1 MTIHPLADVQS
12 NKIGEGTRVWQF
24 AIILEG
30 AIIGKDCNINC
41 HTFIENDVI
50 IGNHCT
56 IKSGVYVWDGIQME
70 DDVFVGPN
78 VTFINNNTPRS
89 QQYPEKHIGVSIRK
103 GVSIGAASTIKGDI
117 EIGDFAMIGAGSLLT
132 KSVPAFQLWYGHPA
146 SHKGYVT
153 RDGILLDLN
162 LKDNKGNQFQLINQE
177 PKAK

>member
-12 NKIGEGTRVWQF
+12 TQIGEGTRVWQY
-24 AIILEG
+24 AIVLKG
-30 AIIGKDCNINC
+30 AVIGKDCNINC
-41 HTFIENDVI
+41 HTFIENDVV

-56 IKSGVYVWDGIQME
+56 IKSGVYVWDGIKIE

-78 VTFINNNTPRS
+78 VTFINNNAPRS
-89 QQYPEKHIGVSIRK
+89 QQYPEKHIGVTIRK

-117 EIGDFAMIGAGSLLT
+117 DIGMFAMIGAGSLLT

-153 RDGILLDLN
+153 RQGNILN
-162 LKDNKGNQFQLINQE
+162 LNLIDENGKQFHLVNNE
-177 PKAK
+177 PIEK

>member
-12 NKIGEGTRVWQF
+12 TQIGEGTRVWQY
-24 AIILEG
+24 AIVLKG
-30 AIIGKDCNINC
+30 AVIGKDCNINC
-41 HTFIENDVI
+41 HTFIENDVV

-56 IKSGVYVWDGIQME
+56 IKSGVYVWDGIKME

-89 QQYPEKHIGVSIRK
+89 QQYPEKHIGVTIRK

-117 EIGDFAMIGAGSLLT
+117 EIGMFAMIGAGSLLT

-153 RDGILLDLN
+153 RQGNILSLN
-162 LKDNKGNQFQLINQE
+162 LMDENGKQFHLVNNE
-177 PKAK
+177 PLEK